1 MYSAR
6 STGSLELVDPEAEGV
21 ITKYPKLVEFEET
34 FRDPEDNSSL
44 FSRIPL
50 AVKGYFSECD
60 VTKSVNRFFPFI
72 KTIRKY
78 KVKEDLPNDLI
89 AGITSGV
96 MMIPQGM
103 AFAALSTLPPIV
115 GLYISFFASITYF
128 FLGTGRQL
136 SWGCIAIL
144 SLMIATILDKYDS
157 SVAGE
162 LSLVCLNGTL
172 NGQSVPDSLGSLPE
186 ASTVAKYI
194 LTMYSARST
203 GSLELVDPEAE
214 VITKYPKLVEFEETF
229 RDPEDNSSLFSRIPL
244 VVKGYFSECDV
255 TKSVNRFFPFIKTIR
270 KYKVKEDLPNDLI
283 AGITSGVMMIP
294 QGMAFAALSTLPPI
308 VGLYISFFASITYF
322 FLGTGRQL
330 SWGCIAILSLM
341 IATILDKYD
350 SSVAGELSL
359 VCLNGTLNGQSVPD
373 SLGSL
378 PEASTVANTIADTTS
393 SSLVTDY
400 VVLQNTTH
408 SGSSKTAEEM
418 AAIVAKR
425 MEVASGVS
433 VAAGLILIL
442 ASRVGLSKITNLMS
456 DSLITGFTVGI
467 SFHVA
472 TSQLKSLLGLSIPRF
487 KGIASVIRTW
497 IEILKK
503 LPETNIATLIIS
515 IICMLVIYLVKRCIN
530 ERFKKRMRIPVPIE
544 LFVVIVATLIST
556 FANLNETYDV
566 PVVED
571 VPIGVPAPKFPDL
584 TLVTDYIGDGIVIII
599 VSYAQTLA
607 MAKTMGLKHNYQVDA
622 NQEMLACG
630 ACSVVCGLFSSYIT
644 GASVSRSVVQDGA
657 GGRTQI
663 ASLFAAGLVLLVI
676 MVIGPYFY
684 YLPMCVLSS
693 IIVVNLR
700 TMFLKLLVIP
710 TEWRKSRYDC
720 AVWVFTCVA
729 TIVLNADMGLLAGV
743 VFSLFLVVMRSMITP
758 VVEAGQIQTGAFN
771 VELRSLSKY
780 SSATKLQSVKI
791 IKIKTPLYFVNA
803 NIFTA
808 KVFQKTGIEPIVLK
822 KQLKEA
828 KKVVETADKD
838 TEHMNGTML
847 GTGPEDT
854 KVIVLDA
861 SEVAFIDL
869 MGVQALQFLISEF
882 VSVDKEVLI
891 TSIPESILPMLHST
905 GFWAKN
911 GDRLFLS
918 VEAALASIVTTAET
932 KKD

>member
-1 MYSAR
+1 MSSAH
-6 STGSLELVDPEAEGV
+6 STDSLEPVDTEAEV
-21 ITKYPKLVEFEET
+21 ITTYPRLVEFEET
-34 FRDPEDNSSL
+34 FRDPEDEASL

-50 AVKGYFSECD
+50 VVKGYFSGWD
-60 VTKSVNRFFPFI
+60 VKQSLNGFFPII
-72 KTIRKY
+72 KTVRKY
-78 KVKEDLPNDLI
+78 KVKEDLPNDVI

-128 FLGTGRQL
+128 FMGTGHQL
-136 SWGCIAIL
+136 SWSCIAIL
-144 SLMIATILDKYDS
+144 SLMT
-157 SVAGE
+157 
-162 LSLVCLNGTL
+162 
-172 NGQSVPDSLGSLPE
+172 
-186 ASTVAKYI
+186 
-194 LTMYSARST
+194 
-203 GSLELVDPEAE
+203 
-214 VITKYPKLVEFEETF
+214 
-229 RDPEDNSSLFSRIPL
+229 
-244 VVKGYFSECDV
+244 
-255 TKSVNRFFPFIKTIR
+255 
-270 KYKVKEDLPNDLI
+270 
-283 AGITSGVMMIP
+283 
-294 QGMAFAALSTLPPI
+294 
-308 VGLYISFFASITYF
+308 
-322 FLGTGRQL
+322 
-330 SWGCIAILSLM
+330 
-341 IATILDKYD
+341 ATILDKYD

-433 VAAGLILIL
+433 IAAGLILML
-442 ASRVGLSKITNLMS
+442 ASRVGLSKITHLMS
-456 DSLITGFTVGI
+456 NSLINGFAVGI
-467 SFHVA
+467 SFHVV
-472 TSQLKSLLGLSIPRF
+472 TSQLEGLLGLSIAKYTGF
-487 KGIASVIRTW
+487 AKIVKIW
-497 IEILKK
+497 IDILKK

-515 IICMLVIYLVKRCIN
+515 IICILVIYLVKRCIN
-530 ERFKKRMRIPVPIE
+530 ERFKKRMRISVPVE

-566 PVVED
+566 SVVED

-607 MAKTMGLKHNYQVDA
+607 MAKTMGLKNKYEVDA

-630 ACSVVCGLFSSYIT
+630 ACSVVCGLFSGYIT
-644 GASVSRSVVQDGA
+644 GASISLTIVQDGA

-693 IIVVNLR
+693 IIVVNMR
-700 TMFLKLLVIP
+700 TMFFTFLVIP
-710 TEWRKSRYDC
+710 DEWRKSRYDC
-720 AVWVFTCVA
+720 AVWIFTCVA
-729 TIVLNADMGLLAGV
+729 TIVLNAGMGLLAGV
-743 VFSLFLVVMRSMITP
+743 VFSLCLVVLRSMITP
-758 VVEAGQIQTGAFN
+758 VVEAGQIQTGAFK

-780 SSATKLQSVKI
+780 SSATKLQNVKVL
-791 IKIKTPLYFVNA
+791 KIKTPLYFVNA
-803 NIFTA
+803 DIFTSN
-808 KVFQKTGIEPIVLK
+808 VFQKTGVDPIVLK
-822 KQLKEA
+822 KKIREAQKE
-828 KKVVETADKD
+828 VEIGNKD

-869 MGVQALQFLISEF
+869 MGVKALQFLISEF
-882 VSVDKEVLI
+882 ESVDKEVLI
-891 TSIPESILPMLHST
+891 TSAPESILPMLHST

-918 VEAALASIVTTAET
+918 IEAALASIVTAVAT
-932 KKD
+932 KKTSKKNETI